1 MTAGATWLVT
11 GASGFIG
18 SALLG
23 SLQSSAQAFL
33 VAGRHSPATESAAAP
48 RWVGLDLGDRSIE
61 LPTGLDTVLHLA
73 GEKRVEA
80 RMDEVNHLG
89 AARLVDAAARA
100 GARRFVHLSSVGVY
114 GAAKHA
120 GVVDESHPHR
130 PVNAYERSKDA
141 GERAVRER
149 CAANAMECIVLQ
161 PSNVIGWS
169 PQARPLLGLMRI
181 VAKGWFRYFGRSG
194 NDSDNGIGACV
205 NYVGVGDVAGA
216 LAAAARADHG
226 DATFIVNTP
235 VPLRDMVAWIADEL
249 AVQTPRARLPY
260 AAGAALAALGAL
272 GRTVLR
278 RELPFSPER
287 LLELTNTTRYDGSA
301 ISRTLGFGY
310 PHGIEA
316 TLRTLVRGYRRE
328 GWL

>member
-1 MTAGATWLVT
+1 MTGAAWLVT

-18 SALLG
+18 AALLR
-23 SLQSSAQAFL
+23 SLASSGQPLL
-33 VAGRHSPATESAAAP
+33 VAGRHAPAAGDASAP
-48 RWVGLDLGDRSIE
+48 RWIELDLCDRSIE
-61 LPTGLDTVLHLA
+61 LPPGIDTVLHLA
-73 GEKRVEA
+73 GEKRVES

-100 GARRFVHLSSVGVY
+100 GAKRFVHLSSVGVY
-114 GAAKHA
+114 GAPKHA
-120 GVVDESHPHR
+120 GVVDESRPHQ
-130 PVNAYERSKDA
+130 PANAYERSKDA

-149 CAANAMECIVLQ
+149 CAANAMECVVMQ

-181 VAKGWFRYFGRSG
+181 VAKGWFRYFGQAEPW
-194 NDSDNGIGACV
+194 I
-205 NYVGVGDVAGA
+205 NYVGVDDVANA
-216 LAAAARADHG
+216 LVAAARADRS

-235 VPLRDMVAWIADEL
+235 VQLREMVGWIAAEL
-249 AVQTPRARLPY
+249 GAPPPRARWPY
-260 AAGAALAALGAL
+260 AIGASLAAAGAL
-272 GRTVLR
+272 GRAVLR

-287 LLELTNTTRYDGSA
+287 LHELTNTTRYDGAA
-301 ISRTLGFGY
+301 ISRGLGFDY

-316 TLRTLVRGYRRE
+316 TVRTMVRAYRRE

>member
-1 MTAGATWLVT
+1 MTAGAIWLVT

-23 SLQSSAQAFL
+23 ALRSTAQPVLA
-33 VAGRHSPATESAAAP
+33 AGRNPPPTDSAAAP
-48 RWVGLDLGDRSIE
+48 RWLRLDLAERSIE
-61 LPTGLDTVLHLA
+61 LPSGIDTVLHLA
-73 GEKRVEA
+73 GEKRGEA
-80 RMDEVNHLG
+80 RMHEVNHLG

-114 GAAKHA
+114 GAPKHA
-120 GVVDESHPHR
+120 GVVDELRPHR

-149 CAANAMECIVLQ
+149 CAANAMSCIVLQ

-169 PQARPLLGLMRI
+169 PQGRPLLGLMRI
-181 VAKGWFRYFGRSG
+181 VAKGWFRYFGRSD
-194 NDSDNGIGACV
+194 DSEACV
-205 NYVGVGDVAGA
+205 NYVGVDDVAGA
-216 LAAAARADHG
+216 LLAAARAEQG

-235 VPLRDMVAWIADEL
+235 VPLRDMVGWIADEL
-249 AVQTPRARLPY
+249 TVPTPRARLPY
-260 AAGAALAALGAL
+260 PVGVGLAAAGAL
-272 GRTVLR
+272 GRSVLG

-301 ISRTLGFGY
+301 ISRSLGFDY
-310 PHGIEA
+310 PCGIEA
-316 TLRTLVRGYRRE
+316 TLRTLARAYRRE